1 MAGRDEQRLGKSKNL
16 SFIHSR
22 IISII
27 SIAMVLFLVGV
38 VAIIG
43 LIGTGLKDY
52 VRESFNFTV
61 LITPEASNN
70 EIALMKKDIEKH
82 PFVKEV
88 EYYSKEEAIK
98 QLTEELGESPE
109 SFLGWNPL
117 SPTLEVY
124 VKSKYVSEK
133 DSIAKIERLLGNYPI
148 TQSVSFR
155 KDLIEA
161 LNKNIRTV
169 TIVMIVLTV
178 ILLLISVVLIN
189 NTVRLLIY
197 SKRFLIYTMRLVGAT
212 AGFIRRPFVW
222 SNIWA
227 GVAAA
232 VLAIALLAWGRWY
245 VLDVFPPM
253 REVLT
258 IRNSLIVS
266 GIVLVLGVLI
276 SWIASALAVSRYLRM
291 DADKLYRA

>member
-1 MAGRDEQRLGKSKNL
+1 MAGRDEQTLKKGRNL

-38 VAIIG
+38 VAFLG

-70 EIALMKKDIEKH
+70 EIAEMKRDVEAH
-82 PFVKEV
+82 PFVKQV
-88 EYYSKEEAIK
+88 DYYSKEEAMK

-109 SFLGWNPL
+109 EFLGWNPL
-117 SPTLEVY
+117 SPSLEVF
-124 VKSKYVSEK
+124 VKSEYVSEK
-133 DSIAKIERLLGNYPI
+133 DSLTKVESVLANYPI

-155 KDLIEA
+155 KDLVEA
-161 LNKNIRTV
+161 LNNNIRTI
-169 TIVMIVLTV
+169 TIVMIVLTI

-212 AGFIRRPFVW
+212 AGFIRAPFVRNNVW
-222 SNIWA
+222 T
-227 GVAAA
+227 GVMAAI
-232 VLAIALLAWGRWY
+232 LAIGLLAWGRWY
-245 VLDVFPPM
+245 VIDIFPPM

-258 IRNSLIVS
+258 WQNSGIVA
-266 GIVLVLGVLI
+266 GIVLVLGILI
-276 SWIASALAVSRYLRM
+276 SWIASASAVSRYLRM